1 MHFQFSKHAASFAR
15 RPLSKTPI
23 LNPPLSAQ
31 CLSVRLS
38 PPEASAGCDS
48 AVSHAHTQNKAL
60 SRWTQ
65 ASPQQQQL
73 LCSQHASCSLTCCS
87 CTQTLLLLGRQ
98 GTLTQV
104 TNTVWERYK
113 VSRRG
118 HRSGD
123 LKTVQSGTGTFP
135 VSSLHPQESP
145 QPVPSA
151 PARPEHSP
159 PQPDPPPL
167 SPLTLSIHQHLLRDL
182 PA

>member
-1 MHFQFSKHAASFAR
+1 MHFQFSKQAASFAR

-31 CLSVRLS
+31 CLSVRPS

-73 LCSQHASCSLTCCS
+73 LCSQHASRSLT
-87 CTQTLLLLGRQ
+87 TQSLLLLGRQ

-104 TNTVWERYK
+104 TNTAWERYK
-113 VSRRG
+113 VPRRG
-118 HRSGD
+118 HHSGD

-135 VSSLHPQESP
+135 VSSFHPQESP

-151 PARPEHSP
+151 PSLPEHSP